1 MAPSSRNRV
10 FWASKLP
17 SQYSTGLVG
26 ASGETHRKCVYCGS
40 PCPSSCLLLPTS
52 PLLCASPAASLHHH
66 RSASAKILDLLA
78 EGACGWN
85 SKDFKTPGSMMW

>member
-40 PCPSSCLLLPTS
+40 PCPTSCLLLPTS

-66 RSASAKILDLLA
+66 RSASAKILTCWQKAHVGGIARTLKRPA
-78 EGACGWN
+78 A
-85 SKDFKTPGSMMW
+85 